1 MLLINIVRGKM
12 PTKMLILLGF
22 HSIIRLEN
30 PPYSSAGPRHRPL
43 QRSSEAPVAEIT
55 KALESE
61 PYLYQTN
68 NSAISHHIAGGFV
81 IICLSLMAVS
91 WNIHAIALA
100 IAIALV
106 LLLQQQCIVLA
117 VVSSNVHIVYMGE
130 RQHDETE
137 LVTDSHHEILSD
149 ILGSREAAM
158 ESILYS
164 YKHGFSGFAAV
175 LTPHQA
181 ALTAD
186 FPGVVHVVPNRIL
199 SLQTTRSWDF
209 LQVRPH
215 VEFGLNLKA
224 LQMWGWERFRII
236 GEGYARKEKNSIVP
250 IVIAFNNGECEN
262 TLGRKIIGARWYV
275 KGYEAEFGKLNTS
288 DKVEFLSP
296 RDASGHGTHT
306 ASTAAGAL
314 VENASFVGL
323 AQGVARG
330 GAPSAWLAIYKVCWS
345 TGGCSSAD
353 LLAAFDDAIFDG
365 VNVLSVSLGSY
376 PPLASYVE
384 DVLSIGSFHAAAEG
398 ISVVCSAGNSGPYPQ
413 TVTNTAPWT
422 ITVAANTIDR
432 AFPTMI
438 ILGNNQT
445 VVGQA
450 SYTGKD
456 VNKFYPIVNGEDIA
470 AVDADEDSARS
481 CDYGSLNATLARG
494 KVVLCFQSQPQRS
507 AAYAARAVLDIEGV
521 GVIFAQFPTKDVT
534 LFLGIPCVQVDF
546 TIGTYLL
553 TYMESTSNPVVKFN
567 PSRTAVGQQISPEV
581 AFFSSRGPSSLSPT
595 VLKPDI
601 AAPGVNILAS
611 WSPASS
617 SFLLDNTQNQ
627 LPLKFKLESGT
638 SMACPHVSGIVAL
651 LKTIHP
657 TWSPAAIKSALI
669 TTASTKDEYGQIS
682 VAEGAPHKLADPFD
696 YGGGH
701 VDPNKAINPGLIYDM
716 KVTDYVKFLCSMGYN
731 DTAISSITRDSSPC
745 QRTPNFLL
753 NLNLPSISIPE
764 LKHTVTVSRTVTNVG
779 PILSFYVA
787 RVEAPPGINVTVEP
801 SILFFNFT
809 TKMLKFKAFFPD
821 EEQNREAPAKAN
833 NILTGC
839 LTVFVALLTGGRGQC
854 AYKVEVGVPLWSMW
868 D

>member
-1 MLLINIVRGKM
+1 
-12 PTKMLILLGF
+12 
-22 HSIIRLEN
+22 
-30 PPYSSAGPRHRPL
+30 
-43 QRSSEAPVAEIT
+43 
-55 KALESE
+55 
-61 PYLYQTN
+61 
-68 NSAISHHIAGGFV
+68 
-81 IICLSLMAVS
+81 MAVS

-215 VEFGLNLKA
+215 VVNGILSRS
-224 LQMWGWERFRII
+224 QSGVGCII
-236 GEGYARKEKNSIVP
+236 GVMDTGIWPESESFTDVGMGKVPDHWRGICQEGEEFNSS
-250 IVIAFNNGECEN
+250 NCN
-262 TLGRKIIGARWYV
+262 RKIIGARWYV

-669 TTASTKDEYGQIS
+669 TTGESY
-682 VAEGAPHKLADPFD
+682 
-696 YGGGH
+696 
-701 VDPNKAINPGLIYDM
+701 
-716 KVTDYVKFLCSMGYN
+716 
-731 DTAISSITRDSSPC
+731 IT
-745 QRTPNFLL
+745 
-753 NLNLPSISIPE
+753 
-764 LKHTVTVSRTVTNVG
+764 
-779 PILSFYVA
+779 
-787 RVEAPPGINVTVEP
+787 
-801 SILFFNFT
+801 
-809 TKMLKFKAFFPD
+809 
-821 EEQNREAPAKAN
+821 
-833 NILTGC
+833 
-839 LTVFVALLTGGRGQC
+839 
-854 AYKVEVGVPLWSMW
+854 
-868 D
+868 